1 MSSNDPTDSLDWHDN
16 HAAPA
21 PVSDDEPKDRGSIK
35 LMEVHLTSVPVPNKN
50 DARRGVASP
59 SSPTTGSS
67 NSGSSSS
74 SRGSSSSAGTAPTTT
89 TTTASPPKA
98 PLSNTNRPTV
108 TTATTASS
116 SDLPW
121 PESGSDLNEDPSM
134 DASGDGSS
142 DPVESALVEELGSIT
157 STSTT
162 KKKAATKTSAT
173 TARRPL
179 SHYETRE
186 ERLARIRK
194 QFSPLNE
201 RSSSSSSSSSQDGD
215 NAFLDANSLV
225 GFFADI
231 SPDENVQRRYADELL
246 QLCHRRKLRRSLGGS
261 GGGGGSSPRP
271 RSTAKTKKDG
281 STPVSSSSLS
291 SSTATATTTAS
302 SSSSSLSPPPSRGTV
317 TGARVA
323 GMAGVAGTAGGLV
336 ARSAVSG
343 DSDQPQ
349 SKEEGA
355 AASEDD
361 DIMLSSSLVDFSE
374 LSSEAGIQASVEGD
388 GVVNTTGSHLMFEDS
403 HDDEDGDAKRPP
415 RVLYSDFQIFVEEK
429 EERLWNLFQEID
441 HNNDHEIQPE
451 ELQAS
456 LAKAG
461 IHLSEGDLEQFV
473 KAIDKDGNGVI
484 DYDEWRDFLVLLPRE
499 TTLKEI
505 YKYVQEVIAQVGVDG
520 DVVIPP
526 SDHEYVVK
534 YLLAGAIAGAV
545 SRTVTA
551 PLDRLKVYLITN
563 SAVSTLTGPKAVAN
577 LKNIPNFSSNLVR
590 QPPQQR
596 LLWSAIMDLYHQGG
610 VRTFFRGNGL
620 NIVKIAPESAI
631 KFYMYETSKWL
642 ITSHLPFLTNAPSS
656 SSSSSS
662 SKNGGNGNG
671 NGSAEI
677 STAGRFLAGGI
688 AGLASQFSIYP
699 LETIKTRIMSSTGKN
714 PNAGGQVRLC
724 ISSVGKEIWQR
735 AGLRGFYRGLGAS
748 LVGIFPYAAIDL
760 SVFETLKF
768 GYMKW
773 KAKGSPDYDSN
784 GNIKLERPSVFVLL
798 ACGTI
803 SGSVGATTV
812 YPLSLVRTRL
822 QAQGTPQHPQTYSST
837 LDVFR
842 KTYQQDGIR
851 GFYKGM
857 VPTLTKVVPAVS
869 ISYVV
874 YEYSKQK
881 LGLDR

>member
-1 MSSNDPTDSLDWHDN
+1 MSSNDPAESLDSHGN
-16 HAAPA
+16 YAAPV
-21 PVSDDEPKDRGSIK
+21 PVTDDDESKDRSSIK
-35 LMEVHLTSVPVPNKN
+35 LMEVHLTSVPVSSKD
-50 DARRGVASP
+50 DARLGVGSTSSSSSSSSGSP
-59 SSPTTGSS
+59 AGGNSNSISS
-67 NSGSSSS
+67 NSGTAAAPTSISDKPSKAAFSPSSSDDT
-74 SRGSSSSAGTAPTTT
+74 SASTKSGKP
-89 TTTASPPKA
+89 SQRK
-98 PLSNTNRPTV
+98 
-108 TTATTASS
+108 TATATATESSASS
-116 SDLPW
+116 SYDLAW
-121 PESGSDLNEDPSM
+121 PETGSDQNDDPAM
-134 DASGDGSS
+134 DASDDGSS
-142 DPVESALVEELGSIT
+142 DRTESAPVEEEEPSNNGSSKKKKTKDTTTST

-162 KKKAATKTSAT
+162 T
-173 TARRPL
+173 TGARRPL

-186 ERLARIRK
+186 ERLVRIRK
-194 QFSPLNE
+194 QFSPLNQT
-201 RSSSSSSSSSQDGD
+201 SSQDD
-215 NAFLDANSLV
+215 NGFLDANSLV

-231 SPDENVQRRYADELL
+231 SPDESVQRRYADELL
-246 QLCHRRKLRRSLGGS
+246 QLCHSRKLRRS
-261 GGGGGSSPRP
+261 SSPRP
-271 RSTAKTKKDG
+271 RSTAKTKGGAGG
-281 STPVSSSSLS
+281 SGRSKS
-291 SSTATATTTAS
+291 
-302 SSSSSLSPPPSRGTV
+302 V
-317 TGARVA
+317 TGA
-323 GMAGVAGTAGGLV
+323 GAGVTGGAAAALAAG
-336 ARSAVSG
+336 SAVSRNG
-343 DSDQPQ
+343 
-349 SKEEGA
+349 EEGEGD
-355 AASEDD
+355 EDSSSID
-361 DIMLSSSLVDFSE
+361 LSS
-374 LSSEAGIQASVEGD
+374 LSSEAGIEASVESD
-388 GVVNTTGSHLMFEDS
+388 GVVDTTGGSMMSEDAYD
-403 HDDEDGDAKRPP
+403 HGDEDAKPSP

-441 HNNDHEIQPE
+441 HNNDQEIQPE

-461 IHLSEGDLEQFV
+461 IHLSDRDLEQFV

-526 SDHEYVVK
+526 SDHEYVFK

-563 SAVSTLTGPKAVAN
+563 SAVSTLTGPNAVAN
-577 LKNIPNFSSNLVR
+577 LKNIPKFSSNLVR

-610 VRTFFRGNGL
+610 IRTFFRGNGL

-631 KFYMYETSKWL
+631 KFYMYETSKWM
-642 ITSHLPFLTNAPSS
+642 ISTHLPSLTNSS
-656 SSSSSS
+656 SAA
-662 SKNGGNGNG
+662 KNNGGNGNG
-671 NGSAEI
+671 NGNGTPEI

-699 LETIKTRIMSSTGKN
+699 LETIKTRIMSSTGKSQN
-714 PNAGGQVRLC
+714 SQVRLC

-735 AGLRGFYRGLGAS
+735 AGIKGFYRGLGAS

-773 KAKGSPDYDSN
+773 RAKGSPDHD
-784 GNIKLERPSVFVLL
+784 KLERPSVFVLL